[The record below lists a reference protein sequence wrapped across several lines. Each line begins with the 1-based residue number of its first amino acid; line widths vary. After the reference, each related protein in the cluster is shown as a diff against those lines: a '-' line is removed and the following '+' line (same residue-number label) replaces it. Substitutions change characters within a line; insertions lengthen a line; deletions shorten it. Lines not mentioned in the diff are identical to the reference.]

1 MRSVVMAGKKNMGR
15 QYSPYVV
22 LETKN
27 NIFTISPEIPICPP
41 TPPITVGSFTV
52 GERKCILKSRRL
64 ASTAEI
70 GPALLA
76 QPVSF

>member
-1 MRSVVMAGKKNMGR
+1 MRSVVMAEKKIYGKTILSLCCLGD
-15 QYSPYVV
+15 
-22 LETKN
+22 KN

-41 TPPITVGSFTV
+41 TPPITVGSFRV
-52 GERKCILKSRRL
+52 GDRKCILESRRL

-76 QPVSF
+76 Q